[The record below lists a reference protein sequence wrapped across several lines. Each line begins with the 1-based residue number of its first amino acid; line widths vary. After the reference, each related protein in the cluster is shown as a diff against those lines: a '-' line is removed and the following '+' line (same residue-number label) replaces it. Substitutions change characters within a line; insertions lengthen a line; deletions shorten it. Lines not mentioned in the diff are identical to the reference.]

1 MPAQLSLPSEDVL
14 NSEGLTSASLDD
26 EGAVEQRPGPT
37 LPVRKLPSF
46 ALPDRQPSSTQD
58 HSREADAGSGIA
70 QQWSSAALDDQAD
83 PLGATG
89 RVGRRSTDASPRKPA
104 VQIPADTEDVSHR
117 MPGWSPS
124 RSSAGSSPSHYL
136 TAPNESAVP
145 SMSLHAASAA
155 PAALQPLR
163 DASFESQWAASSSH
177 PIGVPDRGLSLS
189 RAPEAPLSP
198 DNSASAG
205 IRALTREISELAYV
219 DRDPS
224 GSPMRRYRPTEDAE
238 EHHASAAAE
247 DRSDASVLDGPQ
259 QSNNEIPRPEQDA
272 GREAEH
278 LAAAGSLGQDAVAG
292 QSRQEML
299 RPLPDQVGD

>member
-1 MPAQLSLPSEDVL
+1 MPAQLSLPSEEVL
-14 NSEGLTSASLDD
+14 NSEGLTSASLDE
-26 EGAVEQRPGPT
+26 EGVVERRPGPA

-46 ALPDRQPSSTQD
+46 ALPDRQPSSTQER
-58 HSREADAGSGIA
+58 SREADAGSGSA

-104 VQIPADTEDVSHR
+104 AQSPADADNSSHGV
-117 MPGWSPS
+117 PGWSPS
-124 RSSAGSSPSHYL
+124 KSSAGSSPSRHP
-136 TAPNESAVP
+136 TAPSESALP
-145 SMSLHAASAA
+145 GMSLHAASAA
-155 PAALQPLR
+155 PAALQPQ
-163 DASFESQWAASSSH
+163 DATSESQWATSGGH
-177 PIGVPDRGLSLS
+177 PAIDVPDEGLSLS

-247 DRSDASVLDGPQ
+247 DRCVG
-259 QSNNEIPRPEQDA
+259 
-272 GREAEH
+272 
-278 LAAAGSLGQDAVAG
+278 LGGARAKQ
-292 QSRQEML
+292 
-299 RPLPDQVGD
+299 

>member
-1 MPAQLSLPSEDVL
+1 M
-14 NSEGLTSASLDD
+14 
-26 EGAVEQRPGPT
+26 EQRPGPA

-58 HSREADAGSGIA
+58 HSREAETGSGSA

-89 RVGRRSTDASPRKPA
+89 RVGRRSTDASPRQPSA
-104 VQIPADTEDVSHR
+104 HRSADVEHVSHQ

-124 RSSAGSSPSHYL
+124 RSSAGSSPSCHL
-136 TAPNESAVP
+136 TAPSESAVP

-155 PAALQPLR
+155 PAALQPLQN
-163 DASFESQWAASSSH
+163 ASLDSQWPTSSGH
-177 PIGVPDRGLSLS
+177 PISMPKEGLSLS
-189 RAPEAPLSP
+189 RASEAPLSP

-219 DRDPS
+219 DRDAS
-224 GSPMRRYRPTEDAE
+224 GSPMRRYRPTDDAE
-238 EHHASAAAE
+238 EHHANTAVEERSEASALE
-247 DRSDASVLDGPQ
+247 KPQ
-259 QSNNEIPRPEQDA
+259 QSNDETRLEQDA

-278 LAAAGSLGQDAVAG
+278 LAPLGSPGQDAMPG
-292 QSRQEML
+292 QRRQDML
-299 RPLPDQVGD
+299 QPLPDRVMD